1 MDRFD
6 YIIVGAGS
14 AGCVLANRLSAD
26 PAVKVCLVEAGPVD
40 SNPLIHVPI
49 GFSLVAENKKINW
62 CFETVPQLQ
71 MNGRRGYQPRGRV
84 LGGSSSVNAMVY
96 ARGTPADYD
105 RWSEAGA
112 TGWSY
117 RDVLPYFKRSQDQ
130 ERGENEFHGTGGPL
144 SVSDLRYKNPLSHMF
159 IDAAGQLGLPT
170 NDDFNG
176 ESQEGV
182 GFYQVT
188 QRDGRRCSAAAA
200 YLAPAM
206 GRRNLAVVT
215 GAQVEKIVIDGKRAV
230 GVQYH
235 DGDRQVT
242 LSADREVL
250 LSAGAL
256 QSPQLLMLSGIGPA
270 GHLQERG
277 IEVVHDALEVG
288 ENLQDHFDYT
298 VIRRVKSSH
307 AMGYTLSR
315 TLRAIPD
322 YIRYLK
328 GEGPF
333 TSNLAEAGGFLRT
346 TSDEPAP
353 DIQLHFVPG
362 IVDDHGRKKHFVAGI
377 SCHVCVL
384 RPESRGSVTL
394 PDSNPRS
401 APAIDPN
408 FLSAGDDIDR
418 TLKGAKLVNRI
429 LDAPAFE
436 RVIGRAMYTSSAPD
450 DAELIEDLRN
460 RGDTIYHPVGT
471 CRMGSDASAVVDPSA
486 RVRGVE
492 ALRVVDASI
501 MPTLVSGNT
510 NAPTIMIAEKIADT
524 IVDST
529 RSAAAA

>member
-1 MDRFD
+1 MSP
-6 YIIVGAGS
+6 GAN
-14 AGCVLANRLSAD
+14 C
-26 PAVKVCLVEAGPVD
+26 
-40 SNPLIHVPI
+40 
-49 GFSLVAENKKINW
+49 
-62 CFETVPQLQ
+62 
-71 MNGRRGYQPRGRV
+71 
-84 LGGSSSVNAMVY
+84 
-96 ARGTPADYD
+96 
-105 RWSEAGA
+105 
-112 TGWSY
+112 
-117 RDVLPYFKRSQDQ
+117 
-130 ERGENEFHGTGGPL
+130 
-144 SVSDLRYKNPLSHMF
+144 
-159 IDAAGQLGLPT
+159 
-170 NDDFNG
+170 
-176 ESQEGV
+176 
-182 GFYQVT
+182 
-188 QRDGRRCSAAAA
+188 
-200 YLAPAM
+200 
-206 GRRNLAVVT
+206 
-215 GAQVEKIVIDGKRAV
+215 
-230 GVQYH
+230 
-235 DGDRQVT
+235 
-242 LSADREVL
+242 
-250 LSAGAL
+250 
-256 QSPQLLMLSGIGPA
+256 GIGPA

-277 IEVVHDALEVG
+277 IGVVHDAPEVG

-315 TLRAIPD
+315 TLRALPD
-322 YIRYLK
+322 YFRYLK

-471 CRMGSDASAVVDPSA
+471 CRMGSDSSAVVDPSA

-524 IVDST
+524 IVDTT